1 MKALVFSE
9 GVKWSENIP
18 QPVPQKNEALC
29 RVLMAGICNTDIEI
43 IRGYMD
49 FKGIL
54 GHEFV
59 GIVEEVNG
67 LAQHL
72 TGKRVVGE
80 INCGCGSC
88 DLCRQGLS
96 RHCPERNVLGIQGKD
111 GCFTEYVTMP
121 LENLHLV
128 PEGIK
133 DEEAVF
139 CEPLAAA
146 LEIQE
151 QIAIQPE
158 DRVLVLGDGK
168 LGLLVSLSLRNI
180 SLDLTVAGRF
190 ENKLNIAIDKG
201 IRTKLHTEL
210 GEDLYDIVVEATG
223 TFAGFATAMRMVRPR
238 GTIVL
243 KSTVAAKEALD
254 LAPLVIQEIT
264 VVGSRCGPFPPA
276 LKALQND
283 VDVKP
288 LITAVFPFDKAIEA
302 LARAQEPAALKV
314 LLSM

>member
-1 MKALVFSE
+1 M
-9 GVKWSENIP
+9 
-18 QPVPQKNEALC
+18 
-29 RVLMAGICNTDIEI
+29 
-43 IRGYMD
+43 
-49 FKGIL
+49 
-54 GHEFV
+54 
-59 GIVEEVNG
+59 
-67 LAQHL
+67 
-72 TGKRVVGE
+72 
-80 INCGCGSC
+80 
-88 DLCRQGLS
+88 
-96 RHCPERNVLGIQGKD
+96 
-111 GCFTEYVTMP
+111 
-121 LENLHLV
+121 
-128 PEGIK
+128 
-133 DEEAVF
+133 
-139 CEPLAAA
+139 
-146 LEIQE
+146 
-151 QIAIQPE
+151 
-158 DRVLVLGDGK
+158 
-168 LGLLVSLSLRNI
+168 
-180 SLDLTVAGRF
+180 DLTVAGRF